1 MYIPRFNEETDL
13 DTLVAL
19 MRRHHFATL
28 ITVREGEPQ
37 LTQLPFII
45 EHEADQITLYAHLA
59 RANPQWHDFGDHSAQ
74 VLFQGPHAYI
84 SPSLYDSEVGVPTW
98 NYALVVAHGT
108 LEIVAEQQAIESV
121 METLIHTVEPS
132 YRERFDTLPKKYR
145 DGMMKGIVTF
155 RMKVERLEGKFKLS
169 QNKTE
174 AEQERIAAWLM
185 EGEDSVRS
193 EVGEMMKGRGGRG

>member
-1 MYIPRFNEETDL
+1 MYIPRINEEADL

-28 ITVREGEPQ
+28 ITVSEGAPQ
-37 LTQLPFII
+37 LTQLPFIV

-59 RANPQWHDFGDHSAQ
+59 RANPQWHDFGDNSAQ

-84 SPSLYDSEVGVPTW
+84 SPSLYESEVSVPTW

-121 METLIHTVEPS
+121 MKTLIHTVEPS
-132 YRERFDTLPKKYR
+132 YRERFDTLPEKYR
-145 DGMMKGIVTF
+145 NGMLEGIVTF
-155 RMKVERLEGKFKLS
+155 RMGVDKLEGKFKLS
-169 QNKTE
+169 QNKSE
-174 AEQERIAAWLM
+174 AEQGRIAEWLM
-185 EGEDSVRS
+185 EGEDSVRR
-193 EVGEMMKGRGGRG
+193 EVGEMMKRRRSG